1 MKQDEP
7 TYSLPELAT
16 LGEVTPRTIR
26 YYIGQGLLPSPVAE
40 GPNTRYTAGHL
51 DRLQLIRELQREHL
65 PLAEIRTRMERLGDD
80 QVRDLLTVGDAIPE
94 PRGTAFDYI
103 QSVLAG
109 THRRAFTLPHPKAH
123 WSMAASPLQPAM
135 DSPVPAARPRLARAS
150 RIRVDEPSQPPEIES
165 MAAPQPA
172 PPPNSAAEADQS
184 ATAPDRPAPN
194 RSQWDRISLAPDVE
208 LHIRRPLS
216 RIQNRRVERLLA
228 IARNVLEE
236 DQP

>member
-7 TYSLPELAT
+7 TYSLPELAR

-26 YYIGQGLLPSPVAE
+26 YYIGQGLLPSPLAE

-123 WSMAASPLQPAM
+123 WSA
-135 DSPVPAARPRLARAS
+135 LAT
-150 RIRVDEPSQPPEIES
+150 PSQPMSGP
-165 MAAPQPA
+165 AAAASRPKLAHAARLRAGEPSPA
-172 PPPNSAAEADQS
+172 IDSLASPPPGPEPKPPAAISESPTLD
-184 ATAPDRPAPN
+184 
-194 RSQWDRISLAPDVE
+194 RSQWDRVSLAPDVE

-216 RIQNRRVERLLA
+216 RIQNRRVERLLD
-228 IARNVLEE
+228 IARHILEE